1 MGIVGALVIANWS
14 WGLVRDAGGV
24 LLDYVPSSEDLPAE
38 IREIIE
44 VEGDE
49 IVDLHVWQ
57 LGPGHHGA
65 IVSLVSSRP
74 KTPTFYRQ
82 KLEQIHD
89 LSHITVEVEARAA

>member
-1 MGIVGALVIANWS
+1 
-14 WGLVRDAGGV
+14 
-24 LLDYVPSSEDLPAE
+24 LPAE

-44 VEGDE
+44 IEGDE

-65 IVSLVSSRP
+65 IVSLVSSQP
-74 KTPTFYRQ
+74 KAPTFYRQ

-89 LSHITVEVEARAA
+89 LSHITVEVELRAA